1 MNSKAL
7 FPLCLIVPLFIL
19 FLVFLPRQEP
29 LVASDGGALFVTSWG
44 SNVRGNGEF
53 KKPLGIVAD
62 SSGLVYVADSRNN
75 RIQVFNA
82 SGTFI
87 TAWGSFGS
95 GNGEFNLPSDVAL
108 SPDGNLYVADTQNQR
123 IQVFTPVSTPGDDTG
138 VFVSCFIA
146 TAAFGSALEPRVV
159 ALREFRD
166 LYLLPSTSGRVFVEL
181 YYALSP
187 PLADRV
193 AADEN
198 LRAAARAVLAPV
210 ADASDALLGAGSRTV
225 GIFGWLGAA
234 VILLCGIGRRKAPPA
249 EKSH

>member
-44 SNVRGNGEF
+44 SNVTGNGEF

-108 SPDGNLYVADTQNQR
+108 DSLGNVYVADTGNHR

-146 TAAFGSALEPRVV
+146 TAAYGSALDPHVQT
-159 ALREFRD
+159 LREFRD
-166 LYLLPSTSGRVFVEL
+166 R
-181 YYALSP
+181 
-187 PLADRV
+187 
-193 AADEN
+193 
-198 LRAAARAVLAPV
+198 VLAPTAIGRAFIDLYGAWSPPAAAFIAKHESLRTAV
-210 ADASDALLGAGSRTV
+210 RWALTPLVYTIEYPLLLGVLLVPA
-225 GIFGWLGAA
+225 IAMA
-234 VILLCGIGRRKAPPA
+234 VRKRR
-249 EKSH
+249 HL